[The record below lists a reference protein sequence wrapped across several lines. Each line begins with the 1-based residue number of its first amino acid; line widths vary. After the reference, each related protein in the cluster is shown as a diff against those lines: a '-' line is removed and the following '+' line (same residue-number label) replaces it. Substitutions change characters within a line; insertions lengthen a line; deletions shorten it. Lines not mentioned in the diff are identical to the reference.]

1 MKLKNKMI
9 LFTVLVCI
17 VSILS
22 ISIINYMVS
31 IKKLESEVGEKV
43 QLEATSIAKDIDK
56 WMAIQKDSL
65 YEVIESMVINNNFEY
80 DFAYNYLKEASER
93 NPGNLYCMA
102 FSDKYFIDGSGWIP
116 ESSYDPTSRDW
127 YVEAIDSDDFYIS
140 EPYVDAMTGDMVIT
154 ISKAFKALDGK
165 KGVISTD
172 IQIDYLVD
180 LVSSVNLG
188 KGSYA
193 FLIDEKG
200 NIVTHLNEEFK
211 PQEDKSFNIGDIVN
225 GKLKNIVEKEKLD
238 IKNRKVK
245 DYDGID
251 RFFFFENVEESNW
264 KVGVGVA
271 TNYVL
276 GNINQAI
283 KYTIIAALIVLIIS
297 IAISTYISNSITQ
310 PIINTV
316 TIAENIGNLELLD
329 KIDEKELNR
338 KDEIGEMYNS
348 FQNIITKLKIFMKDM
363 EDSIHKNH
371 QVYEETM
378 DKLNF
383 LVNQAEDTSATT
395 EELSAGMEE
404 TSSSA
409 ISINESI
416 SEVDKA
422 ISSFAENVEEGAS
435 TADEISTKA
444 ETLHNQFVQAKN
456 STMNLYA
463 NTKEEIKEA
472 IESSKEVEKINI
484 LSNSI
489 LEISE
494 QTGLLSLN
502 AAIEA
507 ARAGES
513 GRGFAVVAEEIG
525 KLAENSNGTVE
536 EIQIVT
542 KNITKAVSKLIKNT
556 TNLIDFLEKDIMGD
570 YEMMVE
576 AVEEYKN
583 DGSSLNNIISDLSAT
598 SEELS
603 ATISEIS
610 TSIKEISTTVE
621 ESTIS
626 TTNIANMN
634 VNIVEAIQNI
644 NDIME
649 KNKEV
654 SNKLEEIVSQVK
666 L

>member
-363 EDSIHKNH
+363 EDSIHTNH

-409 ISINESI
+409 ISINESV

-444 ETLHNQFVQAKN
+444 ETLHSQFVQAKN

-463 NTKEEIKEA
+463 NTKEEIEEA

-525 KLAENSNGTVE
+525 KLAENSNETVE
-536 EIQIVT
+536 EIQTVT
-542 KNITKAVSKLIKNT
+542 ENITKAVSKLIKNT
-556 TNLIDFLEKDIMGD
+556 TKLIDFLEKDIMGD

-626 TTNIANMN
+626 TTNIAHMN

-666 L
+666 F

>member
-17 VSILS
+17 LSILS

-225 GKLKNIVEKEKLD
+225 GKLKNIVEKDKLD

-245 DYDGID
+245 DYDGVD

-363 EDSIHKNH
+363 EDSIHTNH

-409 ISINESI
+409 ISINESV

-444 ETLHNQFVQAKN
+444 ETLHSQFVQAKN

-463 NTKEEIKEA
+463 NTKEEIEEA

-525 KLAENSNGTVE
+525 KLAENSNETVE
-536 EIQIVT
+536 EIQTVT
-542 KNITKAVSKLIKNT
+542 ENITKAVSKLIKNT
-556 TNLIDFLEKDIMGD
+556 TKLIDFLEKDIMGD

-666 L
+666 F

>member
-363 EDSIHKNH
+363 EGSIHTNH

-409 ISINESI
+409 ISINESV

-444 ETLHNQFVQAKN
+444 ETLHSQFVQAKN

-463 NTKEEIKEA
+463 NTKEEIEEA
-472 IESSKEVEKINI
+472 IQSSKEVEKINI

-525 KLAENSNGTVE
+525 KLAENSNETVE
-536 EIQIVT
+536 EIQTVT
-542 KNITKAVSKLIKNT
+542 ENITKAVSKLIKNT
-556 TNLIDFLEKDIMGD
+556 TKLIDFLEKDIMGD

-644 NDIME
+644 NNIME

-666 L
+666 F

>member
-225 GKLKNIVEKEKLD
+225 GKLKNIVEKDKLD

-363 EDSIHKNH
+363 EDSIHTNH

-383 LVNQAEDTSATT
+383 LVNQAGDTSATT

-409 ISINESI
+409 ISINESV

-444 ETLHNQFVQAKN
+444 ETLHSQFVQAKN

-525 KLAENSNGTVE
+525 KLAENSNETVE
-536 EIQIVT
+536 EIQTVT
-542 KNITKAVSKLIKNT
+542 ENITKAVSKLIKNT
-556 TNLIDFLEKDIMGD
+556 TKLIDFLEKDIMGD

-626 TTNIANMN
+626 TTNIAHMN

-644 NDIME
+644 NNIME

-666 L
+666 F

>member
-363 EDSIHKNH
+363 EGSIHTNH

-409 ISINESI
+409 ISINESV

-444 ETLHNQFVQAKN
+444 ETLHSQFVQAKN

-463 NTKEEIKEA
+463 NTKEEIEEA
-472 IESSKEVEKINI
+472 IQSSKEVEKINI

-525 KLAENSNGTVE
+525 KLAENSNETVE
-536 EIQIVT
+536 EIQTVT
-542 KNITKAVSKLIKNT
+542 ENITKAVSKLIKNT
-556 TNLIDFLEKDIMGD
+556 TKLIDFLEKDIMGD

-626 TTNIANMN
+626 TTNIAHMN

-644 NDIME
+644 NNIME

-666 L
+666 F

>member
-17 VSILS
+17 LSILS

-225 GKLKNIVEKEKLD
+225 GKLKNIVEKDKLD

-245 DYDGID
+245 DYDGVD
-251 RFFFFENVEESNW
+251 RFFFF
-264 KVGVGVA
+264 
-271 TNYVL
+271 
-276 GNINQAI
+276 
-283 KYTIIAALIVLIIS
+283 
-297 IAISTYISNSITQ
+297 
-310 PIINTV
+310 
-316 TIAENIGNLELLD
+316 
-329 KIDEKELNR
+329 
-338 KDEIGEMYNS
+338 
-348 FQNIITKLKIFMKDM
+348 
-363 EDSIHKNH
+363 
-371 QVYEETM
+371 
-378 DKLNF
+378 
-383 LVNQAEDTSATT
+383 
-395 EELSAGMEE
+395 
-404 TSSSA
+404 
-409 ISINESI
+409 
-416 SEVDKA
+416 
-422 ISSFAENVEEGAS
+422 ENVEEGAS
-435 TADEISTKA
+435 TADEMSTKA
-444 ETLHNQFVQAKN
+444 ETLHSQFVQAKN

-463 NTKEEIKEA
+463 NTKEEIEEA
-472 IESSKEVEKINI
+472 IQSSKEVEKINI

-507 ARAGES
+507 ARAGKS

-525 KLAENSNGTVE
+525 KLAENSNETVE
-536 EIQIVT
+536 EIQTVT
-542 KNITKAVSKLIKNT
+542 ENITKAVSKLIKNT
-556 TNLIDFLEKDIMGD
+556 TKLIDFLEKDIMGD

-666 L
+666 F